1 MDNHEEVAYQVL
13 ETKYIIDNAK
23 FKQGSVVYFEYV
35 VKDNNQQRLKTS
47 IGIVTE
53 VCLRKRTVDKENYS
67 YITHDIVYN
76 IVSPKGTF
84 ENITECKIT
93 SASEFIFREYLK
105 NQSH

>member
-1 MDNHEEVAYQVL
+1 MDNPEEVAYQVL
-13 ETKYIIDNAK
+13 ETKYVMDNAK

-53 VCLRKRTVDKENYS
+53 ISLRKRIVNKENYS

-76 IVSPKGTF
+76 IISPKGTF
-84 ENITECKIT
+84 TSISECKIC
-93 SASEFIFREYLK
+93 SASEYIFREYLK
-105 NQSH
+105 NQSC

>member
-1 MDNHEEVAYQVL
+1 MDNPEEIAYRVL
-13 ETKYIIDNAK
+13 EHVYIINNAK

-35 VKDNNQQRLKTS
+35 FKDNNQQKLKTS
-47 IGIVTE
+47 VGIVTE
-53 VCLRKRTVDKENYS
+53 ISLRKRTVDKENYS